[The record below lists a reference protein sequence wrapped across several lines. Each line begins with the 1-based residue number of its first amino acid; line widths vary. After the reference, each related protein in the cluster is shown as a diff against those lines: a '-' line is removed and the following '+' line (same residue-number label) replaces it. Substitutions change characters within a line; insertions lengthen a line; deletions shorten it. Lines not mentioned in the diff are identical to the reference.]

1 MRGNTR
7 RSTGDAGPACAP
19 RGLAGAFQPRAP
31 RPRGALPLVGSP
43 APERFVSGTP
53 DRRVRPLGTRATGSS
68 LGALLPETPARQE
81 GNAPFPPYPR
91 MRCRR

>member
-7 RSTGDAGPACAP
+7 RGLTACAP
-19 RGLAGAFQPRAP
+19 RGLAGAFLPRAP

-53 DRRVRPLGTRATGSS
+53 DRRVRPLGTRAQ
-68 LGALLPETPARQE
+68 GALLPDTPAQQE
-81 GNAPFPPYPR
+81 GRAPFPPYPR
-91 MRCRR
+91 MRCWR

>member
-7 RSTGDAGPACAP
+7 RGYTASVP
-19 RGLAGAFQPRAP
+19 RGLAGAFLPRAP

-43 APERFVSGTP
+43 APERLVSGTP
-53 DRRVRPLGTRATGSS
+53 DRRVRPLGTRAQ
-68 LGALLPETPARQE
+68 GALLPETPARKV
-81 GNAPFPPYPR
+81 GTAPCPPYPR

>member
-7 RSTGDAGPACAP
+7 RSTGDAVPACVP
-19 RGLAGAFQPRAP
+19 RGLAGAFRPRAP

-53 DRRVRPLGTRATGSS
+53 DRWVRPLGTRAQ
-68 LGALLPETPARQE
+68 GALLPETPARQE
-81 GNAPFPPYPR
+81 GRAPFPPYPR
-91 MRCRR
+91 MQRASVPA